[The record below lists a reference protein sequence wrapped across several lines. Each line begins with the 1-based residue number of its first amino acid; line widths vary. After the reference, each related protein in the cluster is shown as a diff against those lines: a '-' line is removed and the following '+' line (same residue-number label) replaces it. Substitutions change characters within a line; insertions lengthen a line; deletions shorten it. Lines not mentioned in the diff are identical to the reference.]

1 MVFDIGDIVK
11 VGTRDGTMLSGEY
24 RVMSDMM
31 GNRMYKLRKQPNG
44 PNLHIPEDLIHEF
57 SAGGKR
63 RSNKK
68 RKSTKRHNSKRKKSN
83 RRKSTR
89 RKSAR
94 KRSNR

>member
-11 VGTRDGTMLSGEY
+11 VGTADGFLPGEY
-24 RVMSDMM
+24 EVLSDMSE
-31 GNRMYKLRKQPNG
+31 NRKYRLKKLPNG
-44 PNLHIPEDLIHEF
+44 PRLLIHEKFIHEF

-94 KRSNR
+94 KRSNRI